1 MLPPFTG
8 RISTGRRYD
17 WKIRSS
23 WESVVLGLRRDDMKV
38 GIRWVWA
45 MGGGVGRLTIEEAN
59 GFDGLG
65 YVEIGWIPPVFT
77 DMCYIL

>member
-1 MLPPFTG
+1 
-8 RISTGRRYD
+8 
-17 WKIRSS
+17 
-23 WESVVLGLRRDDMKV
+23 MKV